1 MNEIWLSTNRRALAF
16 GCIPPALIAAS
27 GLCTLLV
34 TSDDDRVGW
43 MRWPAIAMIA
53 VGALAVSV
61 LVIQLFRPRIAFRS
75 GHVTFYLRTG
85 APISVPMAIVE
96 AFFLGQGPANLP
108 GGLGERET
116 SVNLVA
122 RLSQREKSWAE
133 RKVKP
138 SLGQWKD
145 GYVTIRGT
153 WCEPLDTDV
162 IRRLNRRLRE
172 VQQMNVRE

>member
-1 MNEIWLSTNRRALAF
+1 MHETWLSTNRRALAF
-16 GCIPPALIAAS
+16 GCIPPALIVATGLYILLATSS
-27 GLCTLLV
+27 GG
-34 TSDDDRVGW
+34 RVGW
-43 MRWPAIAMIA
+43 MRWPAIALIA
-53 VGALAVSV
+53 VGALAIIV
-61 LVIQLFRPRIAFRS
+61 LAIQFFRPRIAFRN

-85 APISVPMAIVE
+85 APIAVPIAFVE
-96 AFFLGQGPANLP
+96 AFLLGQGPANLP
-108 GGLGERET
+108 GGVGKREK

-122 RLSQREKSWAE
+122 KLSQREASWAN

-145 GYVTIRGT
+145 GYITIRGT

-172 VQQMNVRE
+172 VQQMNVRQ